1 MCVVDRLTSQYWN
14 SHLFVVCVRLK
25 GYTCLDRL
33 SAFLRSRNL
42 VLLGPSAAS
51 WTQSCLSR
59 TPGPGPKKALS
70 LSSSASRLSHFEL
83 TRSQSL
89 ACSCDTDEDY
99 YQSNSGFFN
108 TRYFRCVFRQQFC
121 QTCKWFVF
129 IFSKM
134 TWPLCRCDSTQVRNS
149 CKDGRIGGKWKERV
163 AQSLFQLI
171 LWTHNTL
178 CSQRLY
184 IHNGIVVSSCN
195 YNAFIKSHLLQ
206 ITFTGQNK
214 LVATA
219 LQ

>member
-25 GYTCLDRL
+25 GYTCLDRR

-89 ACSCDTDEDY
+89 ACSWDTDEDY
-99 YQSNSGFFN
+99 Y
-108 TRYFRCVFRQQFC
+108 YYYY
-121 QTCKWFVF
+121 
-129 IFSKM
+129 
-134 TWPLCRCDSTQVRNS
+134 
-149 CKDGRIGGKWKERV
+149 
-163 AQSLFQLI
+163 LI
-171 LWTHNTL
+171 LAFLTPGISGEFFGNNSTKPVSDL
-178 CSQRLY
+178 FSFSQKWRGLSVDVTP
-184 IHNGIVVSSCN
+184 HRSGTP
-195 YNAFIKSHLLQ
+195 AK
-206 ITFTGQNK
+206 
-214 LVATA
+214 TA
-219 LQ
+219 E